1 MFNQVE
7 DRLDELNL
15 LSLTTGNMDGKY
27 LDLLSFTCILHRNIV
42 FGINRFTPLEPLL
55 NGQIIVTVCKRS
67 CGKVMF
73 SQLSVSHSVHR
84 GYVHGG
90 GRVWQGGMHGRG
102 CAWQERWPLLR
113 TVRILLEYF
122 LV

>member
-42 FGINRFTPLEPLL
+42 FGMNRFTLLEPWL
-55 NGQIIVTVCKRS
+55 NGKTIVTVRKRS

-73 SQLSVSHSVHR
+73 SHLSVSHSVHR
-84 GYVHGG
+84 GACMVG
-90 GRVWQGGMHGRG
+90 VCGRG
-102 CAWQERWPLLR
+102 CSWQGSMLQLHKFLDTNLLDF
-113 TVRILLEYF
+113 TV
-122 LV
+122 